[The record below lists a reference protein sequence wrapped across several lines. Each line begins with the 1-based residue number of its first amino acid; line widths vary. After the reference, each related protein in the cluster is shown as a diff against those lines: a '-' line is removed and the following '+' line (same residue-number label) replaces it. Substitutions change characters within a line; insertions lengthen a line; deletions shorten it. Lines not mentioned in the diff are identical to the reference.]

1 MDFIKR
7 DIPRWQTYELPEETN
22 DWYNIYCDLREQ
34 TERSLDADAEIMKKA
49 IDGINNKRAALT
61 PQIIPQSKGRY
72 LAHGRPAKKKN
83 SIFQP
88 VKRNNA
94 LAVPTKALN
103 SRASQVQRAPR
114 ALVEEHQEAR
124 RPAQPKVNAPK
135 RSSLPP
141 SLQHP
146 MLAKNE
152 DKLRALTSSAPRA
165 DPTPDLKRQAT
176 SPPLPPSPA
185 PASSQPSGPSTS
197 GPVMRR
203 RPPPSVFM
211 PSKRRRV

>member
-1 MDFIKR
+1 M
-7 DIPRWQTYELPEETN
+7 PRSEFGP
-22 DWYNIYCDLREQ
+22 
-34 TERSLDADAEIMKKA
+34 
-49 IDGINNKRAALT
+49 
-61 PQIIPQSKGRY
+61 
-72 LAHGRPAKKKN
+72 KKKN

-94 LAVPTKALN
+94 LTVPTKALN

-114 ALVEEHQEAR
+114 SLVEEHQEAR
-124 RPAQPKVNAPK
+124 RPAQPKVNVPK
-135 RSSLPP
+135 RPTLPA

-152 DKLRALTSSAPRA
+152 EKLRALTSNTARA
-165 DPTPDLKRQAT
+165 DATPDLKRRAT
-176 SPPLPPSPA
+176 SPPPPLPSSLSA
-185 PASSQPSGPSTS
+185 PISSQSSGPSTS

-211 PSKRRRV
+211 PPKRRRV